1 MRIHFISDLHL
12 EARRPDI
19 SRAFL
24 HWLKNDAL
32 NADALYI
39 LGDLFEVWVGDDL
52 SDDFTSNIISSIK
65 ALSDSGTDIFVMHGN
80 RDFLLGENFCKDT
93 GSQLLEDPSIINLD
107 SRPVLLMHGDSLC
120 TLDKEYITFRQQVR
134 NPQWI
139 ENLLSKPLNERQQ
152 IARQLRD
159 ASQSS
164 NQHKQSDLMDVTPAE
179 VEKIMEEHGVSHLIH
194 GHTHRPA
201 IHTLKLG
208 ENQQTGTRR
217 VLGDWDQQGWV
228 LNYLDGGFDIQLIP
242 YPDTA
247 LEN

>member
-12 EARRPDI
+12 EARRTDI

-39 LGDLFEVWVGDDL
+39 LGDLFEVWIGDDF
-52 SDDFTSNIISSIK
+52 SDDFTSSIISGIK
-65 ALSDSGTDIFVMHGN
+65 ALSDSGTEIFVMHGN
-80 RDFLLGENFCKDT
+80 RDFLLGEDFCKAT
-93 GSQLLEDPSIINLD
+93 GSQLLPDPTIINLGNK
-107 SRPVLLMHGDSLC
+107 PVLLMHGDSLC
-120 TLDKEYITFRQQVR
+120 TLDKEYIAFRQQVR

-139 ENLLSKPLNERQQ
+139 GNLLSKPLKERME

-164 NQHKQSDLMDVTPAE
+164 NQHKNVDIMDVTPAE
-179 VEKIMEEHGVSHLIH
+179 VEKVMEEHGVLLLIH

-201 IHTLKLG
+201 IHTLNPG
-208 ENQQTGTRR
+208 QSQQTATRR

-228 LNYLDGGFDIQLIP
+228 LNYIDGKFDIQLIP
-242 YPDTA
+242 YTDS
-247 LEN
+247 

>member
-12 EARRPDI
+12 EARRSEI

-39 LGDLFEVWVGDDL
+39 LGDLFEVWIGDDF
-52 SDDFTSNIISSIK
+52 SDDFTSSIVSGIK
-65 ALSDSGTDIFVMHGN
+65 TLSDSGTEIFVMHGN
-80 RDFLLGENFCKDT
+80 RDFLLGEDFCKAT
-93 GSQLLEDPSIINLD
+93 GSQLLPDPSIINLD
-107 SRPVLLMHGDSLC
+107 NKPVLLMHGDSLC
-120 TLDKEYITFRQQVR
+120 TLDKEYIAFRQQVR
-134 NPQWI
+134 NLQWI
-139 ENLLSKPLNERQQ
+139 ENLLSKSLKERQE

-164 NQHKQSDLMDVTPAE
+164 SQYKNSDIMDVTPEE
-179 VEKIMEEHGVSHLIH
+179 VERVMEEHDVLHLIH

-201 IHTLKLG
+201 VHTLKLRQDQ
-208 ENQQTGTRR
+208 ETATRR

-228 LNYLDGGFDIQLIP
+228 LNYIDGHFDIQVIP
-242 YPDTA
+242 YTDFLP
-247 LEN
+247 

>member
-12 EARRPDI
+12 EARRTDI

-39 LGDLFEVWVGDDL
+39 LGDLFEVWIGDDF
-52 SDDFTSNIISSIK
+52 SDDFTLSIVSALK

-80 RDFLLGENFCKDT
+80 RDFLLGEDFCIAS
-93 GSQLLEDPSIINLD
+93 GSQLLPDPSIINLD
-107 SRPVLLMHGDSLC
+107 NQPVLLMHGDSLC
-120 TLDKEYITFRQQVR
+120 TLDKEYIAFRQQVR
-134 NPQWI
+134 NPQWV

-164 NQHKQSDLMDVTPAE
+164 NQYKQTDIMDVTQEE
-179 VEKIMEEHGVSHLIH
+179 VERVMEEHGVLHLIH

-201 IHTLKLG
+201 THTFKPG
-208 ENQQTGTRR
+208 HKQQTATRR

-228 LNYLDGGFDIQLIP
+228 LNYLDGNFDIQLIP
-242 YPDTA
+242 YKA
-247 LEN
+247 SLH